1 MKCKNCKKE
10 FLPPNP
16 DDKRFKYCSEKCRRG
31 YSYKTYVTKQENR
44 DKIKQRTRK
53 YYLSHKE
60 HLAKMSIKWREQN
73 KEKVHQYARNH
84 KQKRRKQVIEYLG
97 GKCINCGISDWR
109 LLQVNHINGG
119 GNEERRI
126 RTNYKTWEQILNGER
141 SGEFDV
147 RCANC
152 NILHEYEIGVFVE

>member
-1 MKCKNCKKE
+1 MKCKNCKK
-10 FLPPNP
+10 
-16 DDKRFKYCSEKCRRG
+16 
-31 YSYKTYVTKQENR
+31 
-44 DKIKQRTRK
+44 
-53 YYLSHKE
+53 
-60 HLAKMSIKWREQN
+60 
-73 KEKVHQYARNH
+73 
-84 KQKRRKQVIEYLG
+84 EYLG